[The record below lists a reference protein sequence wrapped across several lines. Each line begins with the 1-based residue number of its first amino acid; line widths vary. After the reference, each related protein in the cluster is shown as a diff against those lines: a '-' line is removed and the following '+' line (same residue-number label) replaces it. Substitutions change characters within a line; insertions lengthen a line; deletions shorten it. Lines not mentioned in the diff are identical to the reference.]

1 MFRQVK
7 LPSPTTNHRHF
18 LCFCT
23 FFVVPSCHLCCD
35 QTILNLTKLYI
46 QILFNYGVIISSE
59 ITFGRFLVIR
69 RLQMWLFVKVRWFLN
84 VDFKM
89 ILHTLFI
96 LLSENLGF
104 TQTRYFYGFHSV
116 PLISYLLTI
125 DCIFFA
131 STLKSKISCLN

>member
-1 MFRQVK
+1 M
-7 LPSPTTNHRHF
+7 PSPPTNQPQTF

-89 ILHTLFI
+89 ILYIIYTAVGKFRFYSDEVFLWISFCSSDFI
-96 LLSENLGF
+96 LTNYWL
-104 TQTRYFYGFHSV
+104 YF
-116 PLISYLLTI
+116 
-125 DCIFFA
+125 FFA

>member
-23 FFVVPSCHLCCD
+23 FFVVYPSRHLCCD

-89 ILHTLFI
+89 ILYIIYTAVGKFRFYSDEVFLWISFCSSDFI
-96 LLSENLGF
+96 FTNLI
-104 TQTRYFYGFHSV
+104 V
-116 PLISYLLTI
+116 
-125 DCIFFA
+125 FFWH
-131 STLKSKISCLN
+131 LR

>member
-7 LPSPTTNHRHF
+7 VAITTNQPTNQPQTF

-125 DCIFFA
+125 DCIF
-131 STLKSKISCLN
+131 LHLR